1 MAEVALNKTGPS
13 QARGPGGGHVP
24 PTFWQISEPYLNHG
38 GYIIP
43 TQYYVPPPGFSDLA
57 TALP

>member
-13 QARGPGGGHVP
+13 QAGGPGGHVP
-24 PTFWQISEPYLNHG
+24 PTFWQISEPYLNQG

-43 TQYYVPPPGFSDLA
+43 TQYVPPWIFRPCDG
-57 TALP
+57 PEG